1 MKIKEKKNKSAIS
14 LIVLVIT
21 VLVLSILAS
30 VVIISLQG
38 SDIIS
43 RAGEV
48 KKEYEISSLQEVAN
62 MAYVESQFKTYS
74 SDKEREE
81 DIMSM
86 ISESVANDEVL
97 SNYYIVVTDTGAK
110 VYDKDGWDIAYIANA
125 DGWQNEP
132 IEKGGK
138 AEGDFVAKFYKQSE
152 ILELSGSE
160 VLNELLEDIPDLEFP
175 NSNAYVLII
184 EGTGEMPALMDDDGA
199 YAWLNQFEEYLGV
212 DEGEEQIGTLPVIP
226 YISEVVICDGITS
239 IAELSFAYAV
249 SLRNIAVPD
258 SVIAVGEDVFELCES
273 LNSITLPGITS
284 VSQGELEGLKGL
296 KNITLPS
303 TTDIGAGAFT
313 GFTNLV
319 SISLPNA
326 VNIGENAFVADSS
339 FDVASNLTSVNL
351 PKATNIGVSAF
362 NGCVNLTSVNIPS
375 VTSIGEMAFA
385 WCCALTSISLPKSL
399 TSVGE
404 EAFFVWGKDDYGR
417 SGLTDVYYEGSEEE
431 WNNITIGNGNNRL
444 TRATIHYN
452 SSM

>member
-110 VYDKDGWDIAYIANA
+110 VYAKDGWDIAYIANA

-152 ILELSGSE
+152 ILDLSENEALAWLVEDWSETIIEL
-160 VLNELLEDIPDLEFP
+160 P
-175 NSNAYVLII
+175 NSNAYVLVI
-184 EGTGEMPALMDDDGA
+184 EGSGDMPVLGTLDEDIYG
-199 YAWLNQFEEYLGV
+199 YAWLEPTV
-212 DEGEEQIGTLPVIP
+212 DWIYNGSNPDLLILPYVTDA
-226 YISEVVICDGITS
+226 VVCDGITS
-239 IAELSFAYAV
+239 IGDFCFFGAV
-249 SLRNIAVPD
+249 SL
-258 SVIAVGEDVFELCES
+258 
-273 LNSITLPGITS
+273 
-284 VSQGELEGLKGL
+284 
-296 KNITLPS
+296 KN
-303 TTDIGAGAFT
+303 
-313 GFTNLV
+313 
-319 SISLPNA
+319 ISLPNN
-326 VNIGENAFVADSS
+326 V
-339 FDVASNLTSVNL
+339 
-351 PKATNIGVSAF
+351 TNVGDYVF
-362 NGCVNLTSVNIPS
+362 YCT
-375 VTSIGEMAFA
+375 
-385 WCCALTSISLPKSL
+385 SL
-399 TSVGE
+399 TSMSLSNVTNVGE
-404 EAFFVWGKDDYGR
+404 GAFYTCPYLTSMSLPSVEIIDEASFCRVFQINEHKFVKKFGEYR
-417 SGLTDVYYEGSEEE
+417 SRCFLGV
-431 WNNITIGNGNNRL
+431 RL
-444 TRATIHYN
+444 SN
-452 SSM
+452 